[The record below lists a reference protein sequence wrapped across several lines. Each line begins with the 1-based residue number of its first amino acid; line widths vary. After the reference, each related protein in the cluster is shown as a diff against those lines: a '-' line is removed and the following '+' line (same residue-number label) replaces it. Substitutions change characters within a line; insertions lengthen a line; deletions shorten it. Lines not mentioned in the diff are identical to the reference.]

1 MGQLVTTA
9 HGPVHLVH
17 ACPVLPAPSPAAHLS
32 QASLWQ
38 RGDPEARIHAEKG
51 KEKIRN
57 I

>member
-17 ACPVLPAPSPAAHLS
+17 ACPVLPAPSPAAHQS

-38 RGDPEARIHAEKG
+38 RADPEARIHAEKG